1 MPPKAA
7 PLTTETAAAATA
19 AADTAAK
26 IAADAQKAIADAAKR
41 IEATVQQG
49 VEQLRA
55 QSRVYA
61 DVAGEQMDEA
71 ARVASE
77 QIRARPLAATG
88 VALGVGVLIG
98 MLLASRR

>member
-1 MPPKAA
+1 MPAKAGQ
-7 PLTTETAAAATA
+7 LTTEDAAAAA
-19 AADTAAK
+19 NDTAAK

-41 IEATVQQG
+41 IEATVAQG
-49 VEQLRA
+49 LEQLRA

-61 DVAGEQMDEA
+61 DVAGEQVDEA

-88 VALGVGVLIG
+88 AALGIGVLIG

>member
-1 MPPKAA
+1 MPAKAGQV
-7 PLTTETAAAATA
+7 TTEDAAT
-19 AADTAAK
+19 DTAAK

-49 VEQLRA
+49 LEQLRA

-61 DVAGEQMDEA
+61 DVAGEQLDEA
-71 ARVASE
+71 ARAASE

-88 VALGVGVLIG
+88 AALGVGVLIG
-98 MLLASRR
+98 MLIASRR

>member
-1 MPPKAA
+1 MPPKAGQ
-7 PLTTETAAAATA
+7 LTTEDAAAAA
-19 AADTAAK
+19 NDTAAK

-41 IEATVQQG
+41 IEATVAQG
-49 VEQLRA
+49 LEQLRA

-61 DVAGEQMDEA
+61 DVAGEQVDEA
-71 ARVASE
+71 ARIASE

-88 VALGVGVLIG
+88 AALGIGVLIG

>member
-7 PLTTETAAAATA
+7 PLTTETAAA